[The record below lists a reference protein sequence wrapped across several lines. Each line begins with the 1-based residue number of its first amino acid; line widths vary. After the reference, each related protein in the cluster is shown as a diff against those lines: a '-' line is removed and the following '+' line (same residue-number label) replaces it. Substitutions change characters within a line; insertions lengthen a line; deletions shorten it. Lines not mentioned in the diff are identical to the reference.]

1 MNAFRRYRNLWIG
14 LAAVA
19 ILLTLGVR
27 QLQKRQ
33 AQSSMP
39 SGSPSA
45 SAASGATLAA
55 VSSLELQADDIV
67 TVAHADLAQGVNVSG
82 TVKAVNTAFVK
93 ARQPADLLSI
103 AVREGDS
110 VRVGQVLAQQDATEF
125 DLRLRQAEQQAQA
138 ARAQLEIAQRAQT
151 NNKALVAQ
159 GFISPTALEASTSSE
174 AAALATLNAAMAAV
188 DLAKKAKADLTLKAP
203 ISGQIAQ
210 RLAQPGERAAVDSR
224 ILEIV
229 DLSRLEIEAALA
241 PEEVAAL
248 HVGRPTWLKVDGISG
263 DVRGRVARINP
274 SAQAGSRSVS
284 VYVALDPHPAL
295 RQGLF
300 ARGRVELDRK
310 RVLVL
315 PVTAVRVDRARPY
328 VLALEGDRVMERT
341 VNLGLR
347 GDVAGVESVQ
357 VVSGVVEGARVLAGS
372 AGSVASGT
380 LWRVKASSAASAA
393 TSGNVATAAP
403 SAASR

>member
-1 MNAFRRYRNLWIG
+1 MNAFRRYRNLWVG
-14 LAAVA
+14 LFAVA
-19 ILLTLGVR
+19 ILLGLGVR

-33 AQSSMP
+33 AQSP
-39 SGSPSA
+39 APAA
-45 SAASGATLAA
+45 SAASGAASAA
-55 VSSLELQADDIV
+55 TSSLELQAEDIV
-67 TVAHADLAQGVNVSG
+67 SAVTADLAQGVNVSG

-93 ARQPADLLSI
+93 ARQPADLVSI
-103 AVREGDS
+103 AVREGDT
-110 VRVGQVLAQQDATEF
+110 VRAGQVLAQQDPTEF

-159 GFISPTALEASTSSE
+159 GFISPTALEASTSNE

-188 DLAKKAKADLTLKAP
+188 DLAKKAKADLTLRAP
-203 ISGQIAQ
+203 ISGQISQ
-210 RLAQPGERAAVDSR
+210 RLAQPGERAAVDTR

-248 HVGRPTWLKVDGISG
+248 HVGRPTWLKVDGLSG

-274 SAQAGSRSVS
+274 SAQTGSRTVS

-310 RVLVL
+310 RVLTL
-315 PVTAVRVDRARPY
+315 PLTAVRVDRARPY
-328 VLALEGDRVMERT
+328 VLALEGDRVVART
-341 VNLGLR
+341 VELGLR
-347 GDVAGVESVQ
+347 GDVAGVECVQ
-357 VVSGVVEGARVLAGS
+357 LVSGVGEGTRVLAGS

-380 LWRVKASSAASAA
+380 LWRLKAASAASAAPSAIAASSAAS
-393 TSGNVATAAP
+393 
-403 SAASR
+403 R